1 MYVAT
6 VGFFNVIGQLLL
18 FDFSVDVIG
27 QLANRVRR
35 HHASFWVGAA
45 PILTH
50 ARAKHATKME
60 SDTL

>member
-35 HHASFWVGAA
+35 HHASFWVGGC
-45 PILTH
+45 PNFDPCTG
-50 ARAKHATKME
+50 KTCNE
-60 SDTL
+60 NGE